1 MNSTELMVKYKH
13 DTIGQFRDLKFA
25 IESLNEED
33 FKNSQKIEIFEAI
46 HEVIERMMNTSKVT
60 LENLK

>member
-1 MNSTELMVKYKH
+1 MSDFNIALPSKPKL
-13 DTIGQFRDLKFA
+13 I
-25 IESLNEED
+25 SEED
-33 FKNSQKIEIFEAI
+33 FKNSQKIEIFEAV